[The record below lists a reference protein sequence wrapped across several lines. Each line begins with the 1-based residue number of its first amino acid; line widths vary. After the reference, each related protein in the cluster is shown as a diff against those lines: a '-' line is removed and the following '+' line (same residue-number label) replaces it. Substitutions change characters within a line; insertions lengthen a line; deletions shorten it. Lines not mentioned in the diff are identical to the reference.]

1 MNSLY
6 LLQFASF
13 IFMVINAAF
22 IGMSRLQAR
31 WENKRYE
38 RSRWM
43 IFLAYAGLAGQYIV
57 QMQTGLRATGD
68 DIGAIVNMLIYTPCF
83 TLIANGIYNIEATH
97 DRRRKLN
104 VICSILYL
112 CIIAS
117 FCAGYWQKGTYHIG
131 WWFYVM
137 LFFYTVCMVHCVFM
151 IVREMQRRRKM
162 LETMAAND
170 MLPYV
175 QYSRASVLILC
186 SAALVM
192 PAVIL
197 SSTLLYIVGPMV
209 MLALLFFNLTFISL
223 GSSYMPTEELLD
235 VEEEMLV
242 TEREERIHM
251 GEANSKKQLESERN
265 KCKEISPSS
274 LTEERRDFIKQSL
287 EDWIAKQGYKD
298 SSVNM
303 MTLSEGL
310 RIAKSDMTKYFDQC
324 LHTTF
329 RIWLADI
336 RFQAAKNLMLERPD
350 YSNDVIS
357 VECGFSVRSYLYR
370 IFKEKEGCTP
380 TAWRDKNIAK

>member
-1 MNSLY
+1 
-6 LLQFASF
+6 
-13 IFMVINAAF
+13 
-22 IGMSRLQAR
+22 
-31 WENKRYE
+31 
-38 RSRWM
+38 
-43 IFLAYAGLAGQYIV
+43 
-57 QMQTGLRATGD
+57 
-68 DIGAIVNMLIYTPCF
+68 
-83 TLIANGIYNIEATH
+83 
-97 DRRRKLN
+97 
-104 VICSILYL
+104 
-112 CIIAS
+112 
-117 FCAGYWQKGTYHIG
+117 
-131 WWFYVM
+131 
-137 LFFYTVCMVHCVFM
+137 
-151 IVREMQRRRKM
+151 M

-357 VECGFSVRSYLYR
+357 VECGFSARSYLYR
-370 IFKEKEGCTP
+370 IFP
-380 TAWRDKNIAK
+380 

>member
-1 MNSLY
+1 MDSLY

-43 IFLAYAGLAGQYIV
+43 IFLALVGLAGQYIV

-68 DIGAIVNMLIYTPCF
+68 DVGAIVNMLIYTPCF
-83 TLIANGIYNIEATH
+83 TLISNGIYNIEATH
-97 DRRRKLN
+97 GRRRKLN
-104 VICSILYL
+104 LVCTILYL

-117 FCAGYWQKGTYHIG
+117 FCAGYCQRGNYHIG
-131 WWFYVM
+131 WWLYVM
-137 LFFYTVCMVHCVFM
+137 LFFYTVSMVYCVFM
-151 IVREMQRRRKM
+151 IVIEMQRRRKM
-162 LETMAAND
+162 LETMAATD

-192 PAVIL
+192 PVAIL
-197 SSTLLYIVGPMV
+197 SSTLLYIVGPIV
-209 MLALLFFNLTFISL
+209 LLALLFFNLTFISL
-223 GSSYMPTEELLD
+223 GSSYIPTEELLD
-235 VEEEMLV
+235 VEEEILA
-242 TEREERIHM
+242 TEEEKRIKM
-251 GEANSKKQLESERN
+251 GEADTI
-265 KCKEISPSS
+265 KEGQSGQSNRTETMQPS
-274 LTEERRDFIKQSL
+274 LTDERRDFIKQSL

-298 SSVNM
+298 CSVNL
-303 MTLSEGL
+303 MTLSESL
-310 RIAKSDMTKYFDQC
+310 RIEKSDMTKYFVQC

-329 RIWLADI
+329 RMWLADI

-357 VECGFSVRSYLYR
+357 VECGFSARSYLYR

-380 TAWRDKNIAK
+380 TVWRDKNIAK